1 MLAALTSAVTAALAD
16 AAHIARAVARAYAAL
31 PTTAAALAALPRK
44 EQLLLMPKACGL
56 LLAAAWLIHLLRAR
70 APSSPRP
77 SFHLTRLLLYR
88 CMGGVYCVAFLV
100 ACMQHSAL
108 HGPHGLQPSLQPQQQ
123 QPPLTLLA
131 ARLSLALA
139 PALPPPLTLP
149 PDVAYEGSPP
159 PPSPPCLPPQRR
171 CNVQQVCC
179 ACVSP
184 CPPVWRL
191 VWP

>member
-1 MLAALTSAVTAALAD
+1 MLAAITSAVTAALLD

-56 LLAAAWLIHLLRAR
+56 LLLGAWLIHFLRAL
-70 APSSPRP
+70 AASSARPPPRP

-100 ACMQHSAL
+100 ACMQNSAL
-108 HGPHGLQPSLQPQQQ
+108 HGPHGLQPSLQWQQQ
-123 QPPLTLLA
+123 QQQPLTLLA
-131 ARLSLALA
+131 ARLSLAVA

-159 PPSPPCLPPQRR
+159 LTPALASSAAL
-171 CNVQQVCC
+171 
-179 ACVSP
+179 
-184 CPPVWRL
+184 
-191 VWP
+191 